1 MSSGRLESVLVGDP
15 VDGVGLAV
23 VGDERI
29 ASPHDRS
36 DAVSIQRV
44 DLSLGAA
51 LLDVDAVLSSVA
63 ERVASVVVDFL
74 GRSEDGNWLDVIE
87 FCWGSSG
94 DGQESSDDHE
104 FHVGR
109 RAGLDWRE
117 DCG

>member
-1 MSSGRLESVLVGDP
+1 MKIGSKRRRWCLCGGGDGQVSSRRLESVLVGDP

-51 LLDVDAVLSSVA
+51 LLDVDAVLSSIA
-63 ERVASVVVDFL
+63 A
-74 GRSEDGNWLDVIE
+74 
-87 FCWGSSG
+87 
-94 DGQESSDDHE
+94 
-104 FHVGR
+104 
-109 RAGLDWRE
+109 
-117 DCG
+117 